1 MSVIPF
7 VILVYVV
14 VKSYHELQTFKSAFL
29 SWTGEEGYMTNGK
42 REDFYRVRAKEIADF
57 LKATNSIKENPYVE
71 RILKDPHQIVD
82 VILSKLQ
89 VGTEYQ
95 QIKGI
100 QKKYLKADFI
110 SNAAV
115 AAIKRRKPKIPLVY
129 EHLVPKKSEIF
140 EKLKELATTMPS
152 DLEDKIFQLLMDYYF
167 VATITK
173 EEDKNRLAK
182 NLKKAMPENWDK
194 KDPFAR
200 YKAAGLY
207 DELSETGLFEDRILN
222 D

>member
-1 MSVIPF
+1 
-7 VILVYVV
+7 
-14 VKSYHELQTFKSAFL
+14 
-29 SWTGEEGYMTNGK
+29 MTNGK
-42 REDFYRVRAKEIADF
+42 REDFYRARAKEIADF
-57 LKATNSIKENPYVE
+57 LKATNSIKDNPYVK
-71 RILKDPHQIVD
+71 RIFEDPHQVVD

-100 QKKYLKADFI
+100 PKKYLKADFI
-110 SNAAV
+110 SNDAVAKIAEV
-115 AAIKRRKPKIPLVY
+115 AAIEGRKPKIHLVY

-167 VATITK
+167 IATITK
-173 EEDKNRLAK
+173 EEDKGQLV
-182 NLKKAMPENWDK
+182 KKFKKSMPENWDK